1 MKVRGI
7 VIGILLLS
15 LSAFGRTR
23 PFDIQLSYGGWSLS
37 PFRSLVER
45 ECENLIRNEF
55 DKMIGAAIPN
65 VLLSPFLSSLDLSS
79 SGRYFSLALWHRF
92 GGSRFAAGV
101 RGDYFYFRVPYSLSV
116 QESIEL
122 PGIPLAAMDGHGRGA
137 IRLNGLAVSLLGRW
151 TALST
156 RRADVS
162 LQAGLMML
170 PFRGR
175 IDLDHTISVETPLG
189 DLHYSGSFEHTFDE
203 VRALG
208 LDVPSLIL
216 SPSLGLEA
224 RCRLSAQ
231 AGIFVGA
238 SLSQGTFYSGGLV
251 FSF

>member
-7 VIGILLLS
+7 VIGVLLLS

-23 PFDIQLSYGGWSLS
+23 PFDIQMSCGGWSLS

-55 DKMIGAAIPN
+55 VKLIGAAIPE

-79 SGRYFSLALWHRF
+79 SGRFFSLALWYRS
-92 GGSRFAAGV
+92 GESRLAAGV
-101 RGDYFYFRVPYSLSV
+101 RGDYFNFRVPYSLSV
-116 QESIEL
+116 HESLEL
-122 PGIPLAAMDGHGRGA
+122 PGIPLAAMDGQGRGV

-151 TALST
+151 TALSS
-156 RRADVS
+156 RHADVS

-170 PFRGR
+170 PFQGR
-175 IDLDHTISVETPLG
+175 IDLDHKISLETPLG
-189 DLHYSGSFEHTFDE
+189 DLRYSGSFERTLAE

-208 LDVPSLIL
+208 LDVPSLLL
-216 SPSLGLEA
+216 SPSLGLDA
-224 RCRLSAQ
+224 RYRLSAQ
-231 AGIFVGA
+231 AGIFINA
-238 SLSQGTFYSGGLV
+238 TLAQGTFYSGGLV